1 MWDQAA
7 DANPLGTVTQG
18 NSTIHAFQEVDV
30 GEKLIIMGNLEVEG
44 HVEADEQFKMDSAIV
59 SSDEFNVLDG
69 VVIGSA
75 RSNKAL
81 VVSEDR
87 NINNINF
94 LSLSGI
100 AGNLNINSGGELR
113 LIDSLNL
120 NVTVH
125 P

>member
-7 DANPLGTVTQG
+7 DANPLGTDTQG

-81 VVSEDR
+81 VVIEDR

-94 LSLSGI
+94 LSLSVI
-100 AGNLNINSGGELR
+100 A
-113 LIDSLNL
+113 
-120 NVTVH
+120 
-125 P
+125 